1 MKKIVAVLLAFVM
14 VLGLTACGGG
24 EDNEPKNDSVIELD
38 GSTIE
43 YIGSELG
50 KDTEGKD
57 AILLHYNYTNG
68 ADEPKSFF
76 WTFFY
81 TAKQGDTELEAAI
94 TWLDEDSF
102 ETHTCHF

>member
-1 MKKIVAVLLAFVM
+1 MLAFGI
-14 VLGLTACGGG
+14 VLGLTACGG

-43 YIGSELG
+43 YIGSGLG

-68 ADEPKSFF
+68 ADEPKAFSGLSFIPQSRGVPNL
-76 WTFFY
+76 
-81 TAKQGDTELEAAI
+81 KRQ
-94 TWLDEDSF
+94 
-102 ETHTCHF
+102 

>member
-1 MKKIVAVLLAFVM
+1 MVFSLA
-14 VLGLTACGGG
+14 ACGGD
-24 EDNEPKNDSVIELD
+24 EKAKDSSVIELD

-43 YIGSELG
+43 YIGSGLG

-76 WTFFY
+76 WTFL
-81 TAKQGDTELEAAI
+81 TI
-94 TWLDEDSF
+94 SDS
-102 ETHTCHF
+102 EPTGLSP